1 MARNTNNSWVAA
13 VPPSGKTIT
22 NYSLE
27 NNAVEVIEV
36 GNVLVANGVS
46 VPDTEINMR
55 VRAKYND
62 GTYGPYS
69 NVETIAAVT
78 TGILYQDDFTGT
90 TIDTGKWAVT
100 TPNASR
106 SSVSQNG
113 ELDFN
118 ILGGG
123 TESDYAGTRLLT
135 ANLAG
140 AIGFTFDMKKTALG
154 MGFSIGISNSVNIAA
169 AAEWLAYV
177 MLQTFTTGRLY
188 ERTAGTANFVAVSHV
203 GDQDNYV
210 SYKAI
215 VIGGTLTM
223 YQWNGTVWVSM
234 GAISK
239 SMWSGDKFGFIEC
252 RSASAGAVDINLF
265 VDNFAVVSADFATLR
280 P

>member
-78 TGILYQDDFTGT
+78 TGILFQDDFTGT

-113 ELDFN
+113 ELDLSCF
-118 ILGGG
+118 
-123 TESDYAGTRLLT
+123 ELT
-135 ANLAG
+135 N
-140 AIGFTFDMKKTALG
+140 D
-154 MGFSIGISNSVNIAA
+154 
-169 AAEWLAYV
+169 
-177 MLQTFTTGRLY
+177 
-188 ERTAGTANFVAVSHV
+188 
-203 GDQDNYV
+203 
-210 SYKAI
+210 
-215 VIGGTLTM
+215 
-223 YQWNGTVWVSM
+223 
-234 GAISK
+234 
-239 SMWSGDKFGFIEC
+239 
-252 RSASAGAVDINLF
+252 
-265 VDNFAVVSADFATLR
+265 DFANVIPLINQMLWLIHLDFSENEIGLHLGSSFDSKLKTELIKSSLETYFEGETSVEEEAELKGNQPLFWR
-280 P
+280 NYGERDLLG